1 MLDRTQAPK
10 AYLLEDLSLADV
22 KIHHLDNKIKVHV
35 FADDTNP
42 VVKADFVFASGK
54 RNEAISGAATIC
66 GKLLTEATLSYS
78 SDILQETLDHYGAHL
93 DVAVDYDDTTIS
105 LLCLKEHVSVLLPV
119 VKSVM
124 TEPLFDQKEFEKIK
138 YQLSQ
143 RIKINNGKNNVL
155 ATKAIRSQLLAGSPY
170 GEFASEESINKISI
184 EDVKAYFQRHLTIA
198 PQVVIAGQVD
208 DTLFA
213 ELNNQFGILSLAS
226 HEKADDF
233 QLTSSYKPTVIKRTG
248 SVQASIRLGTLSIG
262 KSHPD
267 YYKLA
272 IANEILGGYF
282 GSRLMKNIREDKGY
296 TYGIYS
302 SISNYQAVDY
312 HVIGA
317 DVQLENVDDAIS
329 EVKKELLVMQ
339 TDLVSEEELTT
350 VKNYMLGN
358 LASHLDNIF
367 SQADN
372 YKSKLVEGIDY
383 KAYFTAYVE
392 SIRGISSNEILAISK
407 KYFSQ
412 EYAEVKVV

>member
-10 AYLLEDLSLADV
+10 AYLLDDLSLADV
-22 KIHHLDNKIKVHV
+22 KIYHLDNEIKIHV

-42 VVKADFVFASGK
+42 VVKADFIFPTGK
-54 RNEAISGAATIC
+54 RNEAISGIGTIC
-66 GKLLTEATLSYS
+66 GKLLTEATSSYS
-78 SDILQETLDHYGAHL
+78 SDVLQETLDHYGAHL
-93 DVAVDYDDTTIS
+93 DVVVDYDDTNVS
-105 LLCLKEHVSVLLPV
+105 LLCLKEHSSILLPL
-119 VKSVM
+119 VKSII
-124 TEPLFDQKEFEKIK
+124 TEPLFDQKEYEKIK

-170 GEFASEESINKISI
+170 GQFASEESISKISL
-184 EDVKAYFQRHLTIA
+184 EDIKAYFQQNLTMA
-198 PQVVIAGQVD
+198 PQIVIAGQVD
-208 DTLFA
+208 DALLA
-213 ELNNQFGILSLAS
+213 ELNNQFGILSFANRK
-226 HEKADDF
+226 KAGEF
-233 QLTSSYKPTVIKRTG
+233 QLKSSYKPTVIKRAG

-302 SISNYQAVDY
+302 SISNYQAVNY

-329 EVKKELLVMQ
+329 ECKKELLSMQ
-339 TDLVSEEELTT
+339 TDLVSDHELAT

-358 LASHLDNIF
+358 LASHL
-367 SQADN
+367 
-372 YKSKLVEGIDY
+372 
-383 KAYFTAYVE
+383 
-392 SIRGISSNEILAISK
+392 
-407 KYFSQ
+407 
-412 EYAEVKVV
+412 